1 MNPFNRNFF
10 STMIRGTLVVGLV
23 LLGSGCGGTLPKV
36 DPYATLLP
44 AGTNVVDSTAPF
56 SAATLKRETAY
67 LVVGTNF
74 VNYADVWNKY
84 RKIAE
89 QGGNLAFN
97 QAAMLEMSDRWSPAR
112 TTGLVIA
119 SLQKHFKN
127 IVAVDDLADART
139 KGAKWIVMFDH
150 AYIQPSWMTTT
161 WTNTTTID
169 LMDNNFRRVADG
181 RFSELKHHDVGAGEA
196 EALRITRLLGDDVQR
211 SVNAAIAQ
219 FEAKMIA
226 SR

>member
-1 MNPFNRNFF
+1 MNQCKGNCF
-10 STMIRGTLVVGLV
+10 STMIRGTLVAGLV
-23 LLGSGCGGTLPKV
+23 LLGYGCGGTLPKV
-36 DPYATLLP
+36 DPYASLLP
-44 AGTNVVDSTAPF
+44 AGTTVVDSTAPF
-56 SAATLKRETAY
+56 SAATLKPETGY

-74 VNYADVWNKY
+74 VNYVDVWSKT
-84 RKIAE
+84 RKTAE
-89 QGGNLAFN
+89 QGGNLAFS
-97 QAAMLEMSDRWSPAR
+97 QASMLEMSDRWSPAR

-127 IVAVDDLADART
+127 VVVVEDLADART

-169 LMDNNFRRVADG
+169 LLNNNFRRVADG
-181 RFSELKHHDVGAGEA
+181 KFSEIKHHDVGSGEA
-196 EALRITRLLGDDVQR
+196 AALRITQLLGDDVLR

-219 FEAKMIA
+219 FDAKLA
-226 SR
+226 ARQ